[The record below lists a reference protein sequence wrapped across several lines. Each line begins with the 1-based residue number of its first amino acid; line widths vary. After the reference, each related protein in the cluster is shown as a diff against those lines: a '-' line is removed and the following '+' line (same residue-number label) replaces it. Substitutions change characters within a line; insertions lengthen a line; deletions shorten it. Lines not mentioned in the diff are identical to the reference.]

1 MPSFEDLHQPLP
13 VYTPKSIYYACLRAF
28 LHTIGNLSDGI
39 RIGNMLG
46 YDSGVMLDYVY
57 KNRASGKLGLGKL
70 IDRVYLNAVG
80 WQGIRLRKVLLEEY
94 LKEAVAA
101 QLQHKAHLRYLD
113 IACGGGEYDIEV
125 LRHANP
131 ANIQAELRDYQPE
144 NLDKARRNAQ
154 AQQLPHVHFKLAD
167 AFKAENYQEKW
178 DIIVSSGFWEIIDDD
193 QLVKDCFLHVAQCLE
208 PGSVLLF
215 TIQPS
220 HPQLELIARTLTSHT
235 GKPWIMKLRGLDV
248 FQGWMQEAGLHYVS
262 HRMEQ
267 HGIFGVVEAIKR

>member
-1 MPSFEDLHQPLP
+1 MPSFADLQKPLP
-13 VYTPKSIYYACLRAF
+13 VYTPKNIYYACLRAF
-28 LHTIGNLSDGI
+28 LCTIGNLSDGI
-39 RIGNMLG
+39 RIGNTLG

-57 KNRASGKLGLGKL
+57 KNRASGKLALGKL

-94 LKEAVAA
+94 LQEAVAA
-101 QLQHKAHLRYLD
+101 QLQHKARLRYLD

-125 LRHANP
+125 LRHINP
-131 ANIQAELRDYQPE
+131 TNLQAELRDYQPE

-154 AQQLPHVHFKLAD
+154 AQQLHHIHFKLAD

-193 QLVKDCFLHVAQCLE
+193 PLVKDCFLHVAQCLE
-208 PGSVLLF
+208 PGSVLIF
-215 TIQPS
+215 TIQPA

-248 FQGWMQEAGLHYVS
+248 FQGWMQETGMHYVS

-267 HGIFGVVEAIKR
+267 HGIFGVVKAIKR